1 MLSRDGSSVPHR
13 PGGLGSSW
21 IMNEIIWF
29 FDFVLDQIIS
39 KKKSKKNQNLISSKK
54 IISNHE
60 IILIFLLKKNQN
72 NFK

>member
-29 FDFVLDQIIS
+29 FDFVFNQIIS
-39 KKKSKKNQNLISSKK
+39 KKSKKNQNLISSKK

-60 IILIFLLKKNQN
+60 IIFGFLLKKNQN